1 MDMSE
6 AVTEHWSS
14 RVEAVWADSSLD
26 DAQVIAAIDALVAER
41 PDGDARGAFEA
52 AGARD
57 SAGLEV
63 EAESLYRRAL
73 DAGLDEEHHPQA
85 VIQLASTLRNLGRHA
100 ESVEMLDRQLS
111 DDPDGPYADA
121 TAAFLALALVSA
133 GHPRR
138 ATAVALRALEP
149 HLPRYHRSVRAY
161 ADELDVDPS
170 R

>member
-1 MDMSE
+1 MSD
-6 AVTEHWSS
+6 TETERWNS
-14 RVEAVWADSSLD
+14 RVEAVWSDSSLD

-41 PDGDARGAFEA
+41 PDGDGRGAFEA

-57 SAGLEV
+57 SAGLEA
-63 EAESLYRRAL
+63 EAEALYRRAL
-73 DAGLDEEHHPQA
+73 DAGLDAEHHPQA

-100 ESVEMLDRQLS
+100 ESVELLDRQLH

-133 GHPRR
+133 GEPRR

-161 ADELDVDPS
+161 ADELDVAPS